1 MNITDE
7 ELLMLEH
14 LTYLNSEVAAKAG
27 VEKFNNVNADDF
39 KGKSVYKILEKF
51 DSTAIANL
59 EAKGDEPL
67 AAEVSGYEWAQ
78 IIKYLQNNTRLN
90 KLVLTE
96 TMETP
101 KGVPLALCFTD
112 GTPDTREA
120 IIAFKGTTGGVF

>member
-27 VEKFNNVNADDF
+27 VEKFNNVNANEF
-39 KGKSVYKILEKF
+39 EGKSVYEILQKF

-67 AAEVSGYEWAQ
+67 FF
-78 IIKYLQNNTRLN
+78 IL
-90 KLVLTE
+90 
-96 TMETP
+96 
-101 KGVPLALCFTD
+101 
-112 GTPDTREA
+112 
-120 IIAFKGTTGGVF
+120 